1 MTQTPGHAAGPRR
14 ARRSALPLVT
24 GIAVALIADAVSLSG
39 MPTLVRAW
47 VGPDAPA
54 SPPAHAPATLPTAGL
69 PGSSKP
75 TTASPKPTAS
85 RTAAPTSGEVKVTD
99 DLKRGIVLIDATLDT
114 TTQSSG
120 TGMILNAGGQVLT
133 NYHVVRSSS
142 SVTVTVVASQ
152 RRYTATLVGRDAIH
166 DVALLQL
173 DGASGMPTITPDK
186 DAVSVGDAVV
196 AAGNAA
202 GQGYLTAFAGRIR
215 GTDRSIRVRGASPND
230 PEENLSG
237 LLETDAHAEPGDSG
251 GPLFDAEGEV
261 LGMTTAGSSA
271 GSQGA
276 AYAVPIANA
285 LAVVGKISAG
295 DETGGVVVGPK
306 ASLGVNAVEEAGNG
320 VRVTKVISG
329 TAAARA
335 GLKVDDY
342 ITSVAGQSVSTLA
355 ALLEALDTVQP
366 GQTVTVAWTR
376 NGTADSSRV
385 ALDASKYN

>member
-1 MTQTPGHAAGPRR
+1 
-14 ARRSALPLVT
+14 VT

-152 RRYTATLVGRDAIH
+152 RRYTATLVGRDAVH

-202 GQGYLTAFAGRIR
+202 GQGSRMTLLS
-215 GTDRSIRVRGASPND
+215 RSIRRR
-230 PEENLSG
+230 
-237 LLETDAHAEPGDSG
+237 AE
-251 GPLFDAEGEV
+251 
-261 LGMTTAGSSA
+261 
-271 GSQGA
+271 
-276 AYAVPIANA
+276 
-285 LAVVGKISAG
+285 
-295 DETGGVVVGPK
+295 
-306 ASLGVNAVEEAGNG
+306 
-320 VRVTKVISG
+320 
-329 TAAARA
+329 
-335 GLKVDDY
+335 
-342 ITSVAGQSVSTLA
+342 TLA
-355 ALLEALDTVQP
+355 
-366 GQTVTVAWTR
+366 R
-376 NGTADSSRV
+376 RV
-385 ALDASKYN
+385 DYFELSKHPSFEDIFVESLAFPSPRP